1 MRGEGFGSPPAL
13 PKGHH
18 GEKPQVRIDSRRPI
32 TVSVPGHSVHQFAPG
47 DSVETDD
54 PAVVAAFEA
63 NPDLSQVKAKKT
75 K

>member
-1 MRGEGFGSPPAL
+1 MAKSRKYESTAEG
-13 PKGHH
+13 
-18 GEKPQVRIDSRRPI
+18 PI

-54 PAVVAAFEA
+54 PAVVAAFDA